1 MTNTW
6 NNDISNFID
15 ICIGSLE
22 KHAPLKKK
30 YNNFLQHRSNQNEK
44 KYLKQW
50 NYCLLLRR
58 IKNNYYCNLNE
69 KNITDNEK
77 FWKIVTPFLLDKLL
91 STERINLIE
100 NDKIINND
108 NDTANLMNT
117 FFFNIVINLNV
128 PEYHDYDSISRNIS
142 DPILKVIVK
151 YRNHPCI
158 NAIRRVSNLND
169 LFSFDIVDREKNFKE
184 IGSMDHTKPCQEPD
198 ISTKNY

>member
-1 MTNTW
+1 M
-6 NNDISNFID
+6 
-15 ICIGSLE
+15 
-22 KHAPLKKK
+22 
-30 YNNFLQHRSNQNEK
+30 
-44 KYLKQW
+44 
-50 NYCLLLRR
+50 LRR

-77 FWKIVTPFLLDKLL
+77 FWKIVTPFLLDKVL

-128 PEYHDYDSISRNIS
+128 PEYHDYDGISRNIS
-142 DPILKVIVK
+142 DPILKAIVK
-151 YRNHPCI
+151 YRNHPSI
-158 NAIRRVSNLND
+158 NAIKRVSNLND

-184 IGSMDHTKPCQEPD
+184 TGSMDHTKACQETD